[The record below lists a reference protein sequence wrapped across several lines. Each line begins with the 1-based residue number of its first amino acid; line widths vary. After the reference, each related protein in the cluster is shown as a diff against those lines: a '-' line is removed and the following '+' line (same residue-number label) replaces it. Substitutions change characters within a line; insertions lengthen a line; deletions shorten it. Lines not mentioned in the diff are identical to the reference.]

1 MAAKRPTDTLRKVEA
16 VKADRS
22 ATSGEKAAAEAA
34 ANRIRVRLK
43 RERAEKEKAAIK
55 EGGTMYLLGRAINR
69 ARSGSAADDPKPTG
83 KGVMFALGKA
93 LRKAAKKK

>member
-16 VKADRS
+16 VKTDRS

-34 ANRIRVRLK
+34 ANRIRTRLK
-43 RERAEKEKAAIK
+43 RERAAKEKAAI
-55 EGGTMYLLGRAINR
+55 EDGGAIYLLGRAINR
-69 ARSGSAADDPKPTG
+69 VRSGATADDPKPTG

-93 LRKAAKKK
+93 LRKATKKK